1 MNNRSIAIKFKAI
14 KMLIAGVCVFI
25 LPLAAGA
32 ETSAEITELLNG
44 KKQEIE
50 QLKKQIEV
58 YQQNI
63 DVKKR
68 EAATLKNQLSI
79 LQSQIAKS
87 ELDLRETAARIAAVQ
102 LEIKDMQ
109 MQISSKE
116 KDIGQRQ
123 ISLAA
128 TLQDIYK
135 NDHDNSLK
143 IFILNNSLSD
153 YFSQLEYSKE
163 LQNKL
168 AQSLVDLK
176 GEKKSLQ
183 SKQRDLE
190 IKNSELLSLKNN
202 LTLQKEELSGQK
214 TYKNNLLAQTQ
225 NSEKKYSALYQKA
238 LAEQNA
244 ISSEIANLE
253 KKARARLS
261 ESQRPALLGGQLTW
275 PVPVN
280 AITTYFHDPEY
291 PFRYIFEHPAIDIRA
306 KQGSPIAAPLEGYV
320 LNVKNGGM
328 GYSYIAILHASG
340 LSTVYG
346 HVSKIFVQTDEYVS
360 RGEIIGLTGGMP
372 GTPGAGPLTTGPHLH
387 FEVRANGIPVNPL
400 DYLP

>member
-1 MNNRSIAIKFKAI
+1 
-14 KMLIAGVCVFI
+14 MLIAGICILI
-25 LPLAAGA
+25 LPMNAHA
-32 ETSAEITELLNG
+32 ETSAEITEQLNG

-50 QLKKQIEV
+50 HLKKQIEV

-63 DVKKR
+63 DAKKR

-87 ELDLRETAARIAAVQ
+87 ELDLQETAARITTVQ
-102 LEIKDMQ
+102 LEIQDMQ

-116 KDIGQRQ
+116 TNIGKRQ

-128 TLQDIYK
+128 ALQDINK

-153 YFSQLEYSKE
+153 YFNQLEYSKE

-168 AQSLVDLK
+168 AQSLIDLK
-176 GEKKSLQ
+176 SEKKSLE
-183 SKQRDLE
+183 SKHRELE
-190 IKNSELLSLKNN
+190 TKNSELARLKSN
-202 LTLQKEELSGQK
+202 LILQKEELSGQK
-214 TYKNNLLAQTQ
+214 IYKSNLLAQTQ
-225 NSEKKYSALYQKA
+225 NSEKKYNALYQKA
-238 LAEQNA
+238 LAEQAA
-244 ISSEIANLE
+244 ISSEIAGLE

-261 ESQRPALLGGQLTW
+261 ESQRPALKGGDFVW
-275 PVPVN
+275 PVPQN
-280 AITTYFHDPEY
+280 TITTYFHDPEY

-306 KQGSPIAAPLEGYV
+306 KQGSPIAAPQEGYV

-328 GYSYIAILHASG
+328 GYSYIAILHANG
-340 LSTVYG
+340 ISTVYG
-346 HVSKIFVQTDEYVS
+346 HVSKIYVNTDEFVS
-360 RGEIIGLTGGMP
+360 RGEIIGLTGGLP

-387 FEVRANGIPVNPL
+387 FEIRVNGIPVNPL